1 VLRKTA
7 QQYGWKVT
15 GKFETCKDCQ
25 EANAKQKGVQKS
37 TPDRCTT
44 PGERLFIDITSI
56 KKKSI
61 GGSKFWLVIV
71 DDATNFTWSIFLKQ
85 KNHTAERV
93 MELLLKLFG
102 SGCNVK
108 YIRCDNAGENKDLE
122 NKCKKHDK
130 LCNIQFEYTPR
141 DSPQYNG
148 KAERKIAVLTGRVRS
163 MLTAAGLPDKLRP
176 KLWAEAARTAT
187 DVENVIISMK
197 DGTTAYAAFG
207 LDVPNLQHIK
217 QFGEVA
223 LVKFAPNIK
232 GKLMNRGIP
241 VIYLGRAT
249 GHAAD
254 VHRVMSIPT
263 KRIIQTRDAIWLQQ
277 TYGEYSGDKRI
288 KDHASPVDSELLAQ
302 LQDAVESTS
311 DPPSK
316 VSKEI
321 VILPA
326 DTNELMG
333 SPTATP
339 ATPSRLSNRVKKP
352 VQILT
357 SNRKGELTDKTLE
370 LATAK
375 DFTQAPLVE
384 RVHHNNKQLSN
395 PGREAATFSSL
406 PAGIAHPTI
415 EDAAVWVDKFGES
428 AEILS
433 DTAMAATDV
442 DYSKVDPSTY
452 KDIFTVP
459 TTFEEAWNHPC
470 PFQRERWRAGIL
482 KEMKKMEENKVWK
495 KIKRSE
501 MPKD

>member
-1 VLRKTA
+1 
-7 QQYGWKVT
+7 
-15 GKFETCKDCQ
+15 
-25 EANAKQKGVQKS
+25 
-37 TPDRCTT
+37 
-44 PGERLFIDITSI
+44 
-56 KKKSI
+56 
-61 GGSKFWLVIV
+61 
-71 DDATNFTWSIFLKQ
+71 
-85 KNHTAERV
+85 

-108 YIRCDNAGENKDLE
+108 YIRCDNACENKDLE

-163 MLTAAGLPDKLRP
+163 MLTAAGLPEKLRP

-187 DVENVIISMK
+187 DVENVIMSMK

-249 GHAAD
+249 DHAAD

-326 DTNELMG
+326 DTTELMG

-339 ATPSRLSNRVKKP
+339 V
-352 VQILT
+352 
-357 SNRKGELTDKTLE
+357 
-370 LATAK
+370 
-375 DFTQAPLVE
+375 PL
-384 RVHHNNKQLSN
+384 H
-395 PGREAATFSSL
+395 PG
-406 PAGIAHPTI
+406 
-415 EDAAVWVDKFGES
+415 
-428 AEILS
+428 
-433 DTAMAATDV
+433 
-442 DYSKVDPSTY
+442 
-452 KDIFTVP
+452 
-459 TTFEEAWNHPC
+459 
-470 PFQRERWRAGIL
+470 
-482 KEMKKMEENKVWK
+482 
-495 KIKRSE
+495 
-501 MPKD
+501 